1 MNINPFRFVTVPIS
15 VVQKVNHA
23 AGGLS
28 MVRAFAPILESDSIS
43 RPGALWPFGINCLC
57 EPRLE
62 IYFEPQKAAKK
73 RLDAPTGIPVHFVE
87 YSAFVTLRPTMKTF
101 ENKTVLITGGASGIG
116 KATAIAF
123 GKEGANVVVSGRRV
137 AEGEQVAR
145 EITSAGGS
153 ALYVQA
159 DVGREGDIVALV
171 EKTVGAFGALHVAF
185 NNAGTEGQF
194 GLLVTE
200 QTVEHYH
207 QVCDVNIRGVLLL
220 MKHEIPVMLRSGG
233 GAIVNNSSIGGHIG
247 FPGAS
252 AYVASKFAVIGLT
265 KTAALEFA
273 KQGVRVNS
281 VSPGTIQT
289 EMFDRAFGEG
299 ETEEKRTMAAQN
311 PVGRIGTPEE
321 IASAVL
327 WLSSPGAAFTTGQD
341 IIVDGG
347 YTAR

>member
-1 MNINPFRFVTVPIS
+1 
-15 VVQKVNHA
+15 
-23 AGGLS
+23 
-28 MVRAFAPILESDSIS
+28 
-43 RPGALWPFGINCLC
+43 
-57 EPRLE
+57 
-62 IYFEPQKAAKK
+62 
-73 RLDAPTGIPVHFVE
+73 
-87 YSAFVTLRPTMKTF
+87 MKTF

-145 EITSAGGS
+145 EITSSGGS

-159 DVGREGDIVALV
+159 DVGREDDIVALV
-171 EKTVGAFGALHVAF
+171 EKTVGAFGALHIAF

-194 GLLVTE
+194 GLLITE

-252 AYVASKFAVIGLT
+252 AYVASRLRRDRPHQDG
-265 KTAALEFA
+265 
-273 KQGVRVNS
+273 RRWNS
-281 VSPGTIQT
+281 P
-289 EMFDRAFGEG
+289 R
-299 ETEEKRTMAAQN
+299 R
-311 PVGRIGTPEE
+311 
-321 IASAVL
+321 ASASTVCL
-327 WLSSPGAAFTTGQD
+327 RARSKRKCSTGRS
-341 IIVDGG
+341 
-347 YTAR
+347 AKAKPK